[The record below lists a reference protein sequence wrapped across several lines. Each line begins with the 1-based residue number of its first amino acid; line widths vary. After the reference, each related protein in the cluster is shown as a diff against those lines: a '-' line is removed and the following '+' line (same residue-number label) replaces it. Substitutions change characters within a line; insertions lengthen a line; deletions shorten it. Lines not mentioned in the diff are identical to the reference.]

1 MSDTVGGLLGEAARN
16 LADLEE
22 AEREAQVLLGHALK
36 ASRAWLSAHG
46 EDHVPA
52 GNAGQFREYVRR
64 RLAGEPIAY
73 LVGRRE
79 FYGLDLSV
87 TPAVLI
93 PRADTETLVD
103 AALQMIAPD
112 ARVEVL
118 DLGTG
123 SGCVA
128 IAIAHERRAAKVTAV
143 DNSVSAL
150 GIARENAKARGVQV
164 EFILSDW
171 FDSLQRRRFDCIVS
185 NPPYVALGDP
195 HLAQGDLRFEPSPAL
210 VAGRDGL
217 DAIRRIV
224 RAAACYVREGGWL
237 MFEHGH
243 DQSAPCL
250 DLMRN
255 AGFSEIFSRP
265 DLAGLPRVA
274 GGRLLTSKSPSR

>member
-1 MSDTVGGLLGEAARN
+1 MSDTVGGLLREAARN
-16 LADLEE
+16 LAGFAE
-22 AEREAQVLLGHALK
+22 AEREAQVLLGDALK

-46 EDHVPA
+46 EDRVPA
-52 GNAGQFREYVRR
+52 DAVDRFRDHVQRR
-64 RLAGEPIAY
+64 RAGEPIAY
-73 LVGRRE
+73 LLGRRE
-79 FYGLDLSV
+79 FYGLDMQV

-103 AALQMIAPD
+103 AALQKIALD

-143 DNSVSAL
+143 DDSVPAL

-164 EFILSDW
+164 EFILSNW
-171 FDSLQRRRFDCIVS
+171 FDRLQGRGFDLIVS
-185 NPPYVALGDP
+185 NPPYVSVIDP
-195 HLAQGDLRFEPSPAL
+195 HLAQGDLRFEPSTAL
-210 VAGRDGL
+210 VAGADGL
-217 DAIRRIV
+217 DAIRHIV
-224 RAAACYVREGGWL
+224 RTAASYMRKGGWL

-243 DQSAPCL
+243 DQGAACI
-250 DLMRN
+250 DLMQN
-255 AGFSEIFSRP
+255 AGFSEIFSRF

-274 GGRLLTSKSPSR
+274 GGRLLTSKLRSR